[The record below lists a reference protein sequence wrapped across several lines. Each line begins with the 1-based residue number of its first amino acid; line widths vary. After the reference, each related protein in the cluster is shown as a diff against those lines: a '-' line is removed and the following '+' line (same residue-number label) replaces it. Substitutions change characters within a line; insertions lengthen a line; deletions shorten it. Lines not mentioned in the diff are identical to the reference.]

1 MREEQQRGGRLYLPQ
16 IQGDLDEL
24 EIARLLI
31 DLSVT
36 PVDARQLSPDDR
48 SILLT
53 YLKQLCAVIE
63 LPSSKD
69 VYLTTNAQVWQVLSV
84 NWPESKVWLTDP
96 TIAKDGKVSLK
107 SIATHLK
114 RISR

>member
-24 EIARLLI
+24 EIAKLLI
-31 DLSVT
+31 GLSVT

-53 YLKQLCAVIE
+53 YLKQLCAVVE

-96 TIAKDGKVSLK
+96 TMAKDGKVSLK
-107 SIATHLK
+107 SIAPHLK